1 MKQSPNKKPAARA
14 TAAPKTPAKPKRK
27 PVAEEP
33 IVEED
38 EIPSHPPE
46 EEVIVDPPVDEP
58 EPVSEEPEPTSPEAP
73 ATPAMTIGGEPV
85 DPVKF
90 LGFIESIL
98 STLTFRTVGLVALLT
113 TIGLVLFSLYENR
126 TNIVDKFTTPAKTV
140 TATVPTVTNWVLS
153 EASKQSLISL
163 AKATSVRMVI
173 LSDVDLKKNRRI
185 ARYYFVDDPN
195 IKLSAIALQTL
206 ALPLPVFDYD
216 PKNTEQMIAI
226 LSNDFRCDKFADT
239 VYNRFAPEL
248 ASEFPTVCRLAV
260 PPFVG
265 TFVGFITVGIGPN
278 VSAIELETI
287 RLEVSRIAVEIY
299 MNDVTKKVPASP
311 AK

>member
-1 MKQSPNKKPAARA
+1 MRQPPKKPAAK
-14 TAAPKTPAKPKRK
+14 APAKTSTKAPAKPKQK
-27 PVAEEP
+27 PKQEP
-33 IVEED
+33 VEEEVD

-46 EEVIVDPPVDEP
+46 EVVVDPVIDEP
-58 EPVSEEPEPTSPEAP
+58 EPVPESEPEPTTPP
-73 ATPAMTIGGEPV
+73 AAPAMTIGGEPV

-98 STLTFRTVGLVALLT
+98 GTLTFRTVALVALLGI
-113 TIGLVLFSLYENR
+113 IGLVLFSLYENR
-126 TNIVDKFTTPAKTV
+126 TNIVDKFTTPHKTV
-140 TATVPTVTNWVLS
+140 TATLPAVTNWVLS
-153 EASKQSLISL
+153 EASKQSLVGL

-185 ARYYFVDDPN
+185 ARYYFVEDPN
-195 IKLSAIALQTL
+195 IKLSPLALQTL

-226 LSNDFRCDKFADT
+226 LSNDFRCDKYEDT

-248 ASEFPTVCRLAV
+248 ATEFPKVCRLAV

-278 VSAIELETI
+278 VSDIELETI

-299 MNDVTKKVPASP
+299 MNDVTKKTGTTSP